1 MWCFQFAG
9 PPTTCKSCND
19 NVFSIMKST
28 AKCQKCK
35 YDFCLEKHTAKLCF
49 VDNKKF
55 YILCE
60 TDKIHLDNTKN
71 SLVLFILHCKIIH
84 FPRDVQNIITQKVF
98 DDFILN

>member
-19 NVFSIMKST
+19 NVFSITKGM

-35 YDFCLEKHTAKLCF
+35 YDFCMEKHSLKLCRAS
-49 VDNKKF
+49 NKKY

-60 TDKIHLDNTKN
+60 TDKINLDYIKN
-71 SLVLFILHCKIIH
+71 SLVLFILHCKNNH
-84 FPRDVQNIITQKVF
+84 FPRDVQNIITQKVLN
-98 DDFILN
+98 DFIIN